1 MLLPA
6 SYLLLTA
13 YLLITKALLPFLGE
27 PHDAALG
34 GARCGCALCTF
45 NRPASAVRVMV
56 ADAKACAEGVSFLHV
71 RKLLLVDVPAEPSEF
86 LQRVGRAVRF
96 MGHAGLP
103 SRMQWYVHVSL
114 YQAVL
119 PRST

>member
-56 ADAKACAEGVSFLHV
+56 ADAKECAEGVSFLHV

-86 LQRVGRAVRF
+86 LQVR
-96 MGHAGLP
+96 
-103 SRMQWYVHVSL
+103 SK
-114 YQAVL
+114 
-119 PRST
+119 